1 MKCFVT
7 MPKAVYYQWN
17 AKRSLT
23 LRVKDC
29 NAPDVRSRP
38 IATNGKHKVQNKKG
52 EMTPIN
58 VSISA
63 VEDNIND
70 IHGIS
75 GIRISN
81 DWILTHGM
89 LLNSKII
96 HNTELFNVISALVP
110 GELTHLPQSL
120 NQIDFRVRIQTR
132 SWTEMTTAIVST
144 TTVKQT
150 NKEKGPNEYYKIFEK
165 VNGSIIYI
173 WRCPLLTDTLENLF
187 YAWKIY
193 KILSH
198 LIDDT
203 ICLQNPTRGA
213 LIEIESTPFGNPI
226 FIDSISQGIVSNVLG
241 TNNCVMLTDA
251 NAAPGCEG
259 GPVYLIDQEKSRV
272 ICGMVIAPLS
282 WCRSEWVYY
291 TFVACIIPCLRRLL
305 KKWKNIKNVN
315 GIVEQKLTDQLD
327 RGVVLI
333 RCGAEWGS
341 GILLDRD
348 TGTIL
353 TCSHVVNE
361 AANKRIRVIFHC
373 NTIDNYSGMLNIW
386 AKLIYR
392 TPNGQPYDV
401 AVLKVD
407 SKKINCAL
415 NTLKIGDCNV
425 QRGELVMSAGFPFFS
440 STLPTITRGNV
451 SNVSAYML
459 QTTCCIQSGASGG
472 PIVRFDTGELLG
484 MVVCNVISSNTL
496 YPRLNMALPAA
507 VFKDP
512 INEYIKTGDVSAL
525 TSLSTHDIAVLRTWN
540 FHLSSKI

>member
-1 MKCFVT
+1 MSSQTKQLEKKKNCGVWYGI
-7 MPKAVYYQWN
+7 KE
-17 AKRSLT
+17 
-23 LRVKDC
+23 
-29 NAPDVRSRP
+29 
-38 IATNGKHKVQNKKG
+38 NKEDK
-52 EMTPIN
+52 EEVIN
-58 VSISA
+58 
-63 VEDNIND
+63 E
-70 IHGIS
+70 IHGVS
-75 GIRISN
+75 GIRVSN
-81 DWILTHGM
+81 NWILTHGM

-96 HNTELFNVISALVP
+96 HDTELFNVISALVP
-110 GELTHLPQSL
+110 GELIHLPQSL

-132 SWTEMTTAIVST
+132 PWAEMTTAST
-144 TTVKQT
+144 TTKT
-150 NKEKGPNEYYKIFEK
+150 IKEKVSNEFYKLFEK

-173 WRCPLLTDTLENLF
+173 WRCPLLADTLENLF
-187 YAWKIY
+187 CAWSFAKNTQKINKILMSIFVLVNINHENEIKIMNEY
-193 KILSH
+193 NIEDIHEILSH

-213 LIEIESTPFGNPI
+213 IVEIESTPFGNPI

-259 GPVYLIDQEKSRV
+259 GPVYLIDQKKSRI

-282 WCRSEWVYY
+282 WCRTEWVYY

-305 KKWKNIKNVN
+305 NKWDNIKNVN
-315 GIVEQKLTDQLD
+315 GIVEQKLTDRLD
-327 RGVVLI
+327 ESVVLV

-361 AANKRIRVIFHC
+361 ATNKRIKVVFHC
-373 NTIDNYSGMLNIW
+373 NTIDNYSDMLNLW
-386 AKLIYR
+386 ATLVYR
-392 TPNGQPYDV
+392 TPKGQPYDV

-407 SKKINCAL
+407 LKKIDRAL
-415 NTLKIGDCNV
+415 NTLKIGNCNV
-425 QRGELVMSAGFPFFS
+425 QRGELVMCAGFPFFS

-451 SNVSAYML
+451 SNVSACML
-459 QTTCCIQSGASGG
+459 QTTCCVQSGASGG

-496 YPRLNMALPAA
+496 YPRLNMAIPAA

-512 INEYIKTGDVSAL
+512 INEYIKTGDVSVLA
-525 TSLSTHDIAVLRTWN
+525 SLSTHDITVSRTWN
-540 FHLSSKI
+540 FHLPSKI